1 MFQAPHAFN
10 ELRSLDYSTMKIE
23 VLNFLPIKFNS
34 DVLFV
39 LPPIRKP
46 MGLSKQ
52 MHNMDKKYKGC
63 V

>member
-1 MFQAPHAFN
+1 
-10 ELRSLDYSTMKIE
+10 MKIE